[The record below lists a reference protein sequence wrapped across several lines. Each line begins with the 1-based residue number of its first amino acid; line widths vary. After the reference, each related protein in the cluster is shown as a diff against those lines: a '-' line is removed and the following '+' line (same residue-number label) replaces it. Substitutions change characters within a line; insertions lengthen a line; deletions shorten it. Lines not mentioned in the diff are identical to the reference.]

1 MVRVESH
8 VELHISPVNE
18 IDNTTLENIH
28 FDMIR
33 IHGATL

>member
-18 IDNTTLENIH
+18 IDNMTLQNIH
-28 FDMIR
+28 FDMTCIR
-33 IHGATL
+33 SVTL